1 MLSSLFKKSETEVQ
15 HNVNLKHSE
24 QALQDRVNRMMRH
37 TVKFDWSTA
46 AIPPAV
52 AQSDTISSAM
62 HGKKSA

>member
-37 TVKFDWSTA
+37 TIKFDWSTA
-46 AIPPAV
+46 AMTPTVTQPR
-52 AQSDTISSAM
+52 TISDAM
-62 HGKKSA
+62 HGKK

>member
-37 TVKFDWSTA
+37 TIKFDWSTA
-46 AIPPAV
+46 VIPPTITQPRAV
-52 AQSDTISSAM
+52 SGAM
-62 HGKKSA
+62 HGKK